1 MTFLKSATIVVFFAL
16 LFASLTT
23 AEEKSGKDIFV
34 NSKCNSCHAIKSQD
48 IDSKMASKYPDLS
61 NFGNEKL
68 EADFVKKFIN
78 KEVDLNGK
86 KHAVKFKGSD
96 EELTT
101 LVDWLLALKKE

>member
-1 MTFLKSATIVVFFAL
+1 
-16 LFASLTT
+16 
-23 AEEKSGKDIFV
+23 
-34 NSKCNSCHAIKSQD
+34 
-48 IDSKMASKYPDLS
+48 MAAKYPDLS
-61 NFGNEKL
+61 NLGNENL

-101 LVDWLLALKKE
+101 LVDWLLTLKNE